1 MKTTT
6 PIACLLALALCTGGC
21 SILGKMDLGR
31 VVTSGRDGWQHPER
45 VIESLELAPGD
56 HVAEIGAGDG
66 YWLPWLSEAVG
77 ADGRIYAVEVDDEKI
92 AVLRE
97 RVAEEDLANVI
108 VVRGQFDDPA
118 LPDGE
123 IDLAMTCLTYHH
135 IEGRAEYFAR
145 LKSDLS
151 PDGRVAHL
159 DDRHDAGA
167 PFRWLQG
174 DGHWSDPEALHAEM
188 REAGY
193 HRTLEFDYL
202 PLQSFQVFAPSAA
215 ESAAVESDALEGH
228 APDARSL
235 EQTRH

>member
-1 MKTTT
+1 MKRATA
-6 PIACLLALALCTGGC
+6 IASLLAVTLFTGGC
-21 SILGKMDLGR
+21 SVLGR
-31 VVTSGRDGWQHPER
+31 MDIGRVATSGRDGWQHPER
-45 VIESLELAPGD
+45 VIDSLELAPGD

-77 ADGRIYAVEVDDEKI
+77 AEGRIYAVEVDDEKV
-92 AVLRE
+92 AALEE
-97 RVAEEDLANVI
+97 RVADEDLANVI
-108 VVRGQFDDPA
+108 VVRGQFDDPT

-151 PDGRVAHL
+151 PGGRVAHL
-159 DDRHDAGA
+159 DDRHDVGA

-174 DGHWSDPEALHAEM
+174 DGHWSDPEVLRAEM

-193 HRTLEFDYL
+193 QRTLEFDYL
-202 PLQSFQVFAPSAA
+202 PMQSFQVFVPSAP
-215 ESAAVESDALEGH
+215 EGLAVESGAPEAQ
-228 APDARSL
+228 APDFEQAR
-235 EQTRH
+235 H